1 MNRQSLIIIAMAAL
15 LVAAGCA
22 NKKKVTPA
30 HDSRTKQEQL
40 TEAQRLEAEQRRD
53 AERLRIQDSIARAE
67 AEAERLRQIE
77 QQRIQDSIA
86 QVEAAKRAMV
96 QTMNIPRMTVT
107 VVAQGKQ
114 ISTPATMR
122 WKRAQGTVISIQPL
136 AGIEIARIEL
146 NAQHLTIL
154 DKLNRR
160 YTRLTYDDLAQMG
173 ARTSIDELDAWID
186 KNILARRSEP
196 QLVLQVSQAGVSGAA
211 TIYTASMQTD
221 VNVNMQPTNISN
233 YRQVTLE
240 QLLKGF

>member
-1 MNRQSLIIIAMAAL
+1 MNRRSLIIIAMAAL

-22 NKKKVTPA
+22 NKKKINPA
-30 HDSRTKQEQL
+30 HDSRIKQEQL
-40 TEAQRLEAEQRRD
+40 TEAQRLEAEQRR
-53 AERLRIQDSIARAE
+53 
-67 AEAERLRQIE
+67 EAERL
-77 QQRIQDSIA
+77 RIQDSIA

-122 WKRAQGTVISIQPL
+122 WKRAQGTVFSIQPL

-221 VNVNMQPTNISN
+221 VNVNLQPTNISN

>member
-1 MNRQSLIIIAMAAL
+1 MNRRSLIIIAMAAL

-22 NKKKVTPA
+22 NKKKVNPA
-30 HDSRTKQEQL
+30 HDSRIKQEQL
-40 TEAQRLEAEQRRD
+40 TEAQRREAEQRRET
-53 AERLRIQDSIARAE
+53 ERL
-67 AEAERLRQIE
+67 
-77 QQRIQDSIA
+77 RIQDSIA

-107 VVAQGKQ
+107 IVAQGKQ

-160 YTRLTYDDLAQMG
+160 YTRLTYDDLAQIG
-173 ARTSIDELDAWID
+173 ARTSIDELDAWLD

-221 VNVNMQPTNISN
+221 VNVNLQPTNISN

>member
-22 NKKKVTPA
+22 NKKKINPA

-40 TEAQRLEAEQRRD
+40 TEAQRLEDEQRR
-53 AERLRIQDSIARAE
+53 
-67 AEAERLRQIE
+67 EAERL
-77 QQRIQDSIA
+77 RIQDSIA

-146 NAQHLTIL
+146 NTQHLTIL

-186 KNILARRSEP
+186 KNMLARRSEP

-221 VNVNMQPTNISN
+221 VNVNLQPTNISN

>member
-1 MNRQSLIIIAMAAL
+1 
-15 LVAAGCA
+15 
-22 NKKKVTPA
+22 
-30 HDSRTKQEQL
+30 
-40 TEAQRLEAEQRRD
+40 
-53 AERLRIQDSIARAE
+53 
-67 AEAERLRQIE
+67 
-77 QQRIQDSIA
+77 
-86 QVEAAKRAMV
+86 
-96 QTMNIPRMTVT
+96 
-107 VVAQGKQ
+107 
-114 ISTPATMR
+114 MR
-122 WKRAQGTVISIQPL
+122 WKRAQGTVFSIQPL

-221 VNVNMQPTNISN
+221 VNVNLQPTNISN

>member
-1 MNRQSLIIIAMAAL
+1 MNRRSLIIIAMAAL

-40 TEAQRLEAEQRRD
+40 TEAQRLEAEQRR
-53 AERLRIQDSIARAE
+53 
-67 AEAERLRQIE
+67 EAERL
-77 QQRIQDSIA
+77 RIQDSIA

-146 NAQHLTIL
+146 NTQHLTIL

-173 ARTSIDELDAWID
+173 ARTSFDELDAWID

-221 VNVNMQPTNISN
+221 VNVNLQPTNISN

>member
-1 MNRQSLIIIAMAAL
+1 MNRRSLIIIAMAAL

-22 NKKKVTPA
+22 NKKKVNPA

-40 TEAQRLEAEQRRD
+40 TEAQRLEAEQRR
-53 AERLRIQDSIARAE
+53 
-67 AEAERLRQIE
+67 EAERL
-77 QQRIQDSIA
+77 RIQDSIA

-221 VNVNMQPTNISN
+221 VNVNLQPTNISN